1 MPQIKHLLLLICIS
15 FPAIT
20 YGEVYSVDYRTLTYK
35 SFEEKMLRLAN
46 NDRPL
51 VKNGDLSIA
60 SYGAT
65 PEQFDYTL
73 GLANTLRNSV
83 RDIFVYQGPDN
94 DNNTSTFRL
103 DILGRHGLK
112 QSLQAEN
119 YNNLDELQ
127 IAANREANKIHTA
140 LSEIETGIIYNE
152 SLIIPSSIAKADP
165 NQIVTVCDRLA
176 ANPWD
181 ENRVTKGTTFNK
193 NKNPLEAITACKN
206 AVASTPNNP
215 RLQYQYARTLNWDKQ
230 YNAAFKW
237 AKISADKSYSA
248 ANFLMGIYYHSGL
261 GVEKD
266 IKKAC
271 DLYRS
276 AAEDG
281 SALGYFYSG
290 QCHSAGLADGKVSQ
304 YDARYLYGQAAKKGL
319 AEASYALGV
328 FDLYGIANDRKKDSE
343 SALKHFQKAERLGI
357 KKATQRINSIWCE
370 TLYPDSC
377 KTLAA
382 NLEAA
387 KEGNKKSQLLI
398 ASLYEKYGIKG
409 NWRSKY
415 WYEKAASDNDPETLY
430 NLAVAYS
437 VSKSE
442 KAKGIEY
449 YKKALQAGSLK
460 AAYQLA
466 LYYDAKKT
474 DEDYELALKY
484 FLIGA
489 EKNHI
494 ESLRSLGWIYSTG
507 KGKIDKN
514 INLAI
519 SYYERTAAMGSERW
533 MNHLADLYIERG
545 ISGDYSKA
553 INLYSTLVGKKSIS
567 GLMSSET
574 LDAHERLANI
584 YEYGLGVEQLY
595 GKAYRKAYAL
605 HGAVMKKRPESA
617 MAIAR
622 YAMRGKPYARII
634 SYDLAVSAINLAN
647 RSGSHPKYSLKESI
661 DCSLKVPFNRITLC
675 KKIHPVLKEFTDK
688 LALARECVEKGLH
701 CDNVDSDMIDFYKTR
716 SNKLKAAK

>member
-1 MPQIKHLLLLICIS
+1 MFLS
-15 FPAIT
+15 FSAT
-20 YGEVYSVDYRTLTYK
+20 AYGEVYSVDYQTLTYA

-46 NDRPL
+46 NDRAL

-65 PEQFDYTL
+65 PEQLDYTL

-119 YNNLDELQ
+119 YNNLDEFQ
-127 IAANREANKIHTA
+127 IAANREANKIHAA

-152 SLIIPSSIAKADP
+152 SIIIPSSIAKADP

-206 AVASTPNNP
+206 AVASNPNNP

-248 ANFLMGIYYHSGL
+248 ANFLMGINYHSGL

-304 YDARYLYGQAAKKGL
+304 YDARYLYGQAAKKEL

-343 SALKHFQKAERLGI
+343 RAFKHFQKAERLGI

-377 KTLAA
+377 KTLNE
-382 NLEAA
+382 NLDSA
-387 KEGNKKSQLLI
+387 KEGDKESQLLI
-398 ASLYEKYGIKG
+398 ASLYEKHGRRG

-415 WYEKAASDNDPETLY
+415 WYEKAATDNDSETLVK
-430 NLAVAYS
+430 LARAYAA
-437 VSKSE
+437 SKPDRQKS
-442 KAKGIEY
+442 IEY
-449 YKKALQAGSLK
+449 YEKALKAGSLE
-460 AAYQLA
+460 AAYTLGTSYFYGHLGLNKDLNKGAA
-466 LYYDAKKT
+466 LYRMAAKGGYGFKLGPYFYSKNFETFDNLQFKDVRKKIDPAALHNRIIKDCLVIKT
-474 DEDYELALKY
+474 NTTKCKNTLVLVVYSDNKEWVKNALRTATILEEFGIPTLTFWSTPKNFGLAKESIYSFTSGSSMENVNGDFATTLIQSAEVYSAFTSRFWPGTDRKYE
-484 FLIGA
+484 FDDF
-489 EKNHI
+489 
-494 ESLRSLGWIYSTG
+494 SLRS
-507 KGKIDKN
+507 
-514 INLAI
+514 
-519 SYYERTAAMGSERW
+519 TAAEVLGEPPPVWQSVTQ
-533 MNHLADLYIERG
+533 RG
-545 ISGDYSKA
+545 IYDLPEL
-553 INLYSTLVGKKSIS
+553 IKS
-567 GLMSSET
+567 
-574 LDAHERLANI
+574 A
-584 YEYGLGVEQLY
+584 
-595 GKAYRKAYAL
+595 AYVA
-605 HGAVMKKRPESA
+605 KKRV
-617 MAIAR
+617 
-622 YAMRGKPYARII
+622 K
-634 SYDLAVSAINLAN
+634 
-647 RSGSHPKYSLKESI
+647 
-661 DCSLKVPFNRITLC
+661 
-675 KKIHPVLKEFTDK
+675 
-688 LALARECVEKGLH
+688 
-701 CDNVDSDMIDFYKTR
+701 
-716 SNKLKAAK
+716 